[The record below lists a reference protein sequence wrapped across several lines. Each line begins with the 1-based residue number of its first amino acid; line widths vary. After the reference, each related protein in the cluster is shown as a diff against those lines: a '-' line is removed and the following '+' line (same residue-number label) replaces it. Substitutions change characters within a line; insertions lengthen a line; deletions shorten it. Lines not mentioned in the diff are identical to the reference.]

1 MIERNNAVKNKK
13 MPFVLYIPILLV
25 SAVLWF
31 FIQRNVK
38 KRDAGTKT
46 AE

>member
-1 MIERNNAVKNKK
+1 MENKK
-13 MPFVLYIPILLV
+13 IPFVLYIPIFLV

-38 KRDAGTKT
+38 KRDAGKTT